1 MMNLFGSDFV
11 EAFRDM
17 LKSVLSRVVREIV
30 DEINDEEK
38 FLMNRK
44 EISAA
49 IGCDPVTF
57 DNVFRYRPGFPH
69 HMKGDTE
76 AWNKKEVFEY
86 LHKNK
91 LIK

>member
-1 MMNLFGSDFV
+1 MNLFGTDFV

-38 FLMNRK
+38 FLLTRK

-49 IGCDPVTF
+49 IGCDPDTF
-57 DNVFRYRPGFPH
+57 DSVFRYQPGFPH
-69 HMKGDTE
+69 HMKGTTE

-91 LIK
+91 LMK

>member
-1 MMNLFGSDFV
+1 MNLFSNDFV
-11 EAFRDM
+11 EVFRDM
-17 LKSVLSRVVREIV
+17 LKSVLNRAVREII

-49 IGCDPVTF
+49 IGCDPATF
-57 DNVFRYRPGFPH
+57 DIAFRYQPGFPH
-69 HMKGDTE
+69 HMKGETE

-91 LIK
+91 LVK

>member
-1 MMNLFGSDFV
+1 MNLFATDFI
-11 EAFRDM
+11 ESFKEM
-17 LKSVLSRVVREIV
+17 MKSVLRKAIKEILE
-30 DEINDEEK
+30 EINDEEK

-44 EISAA
+44 EISTA
-49 IGCDPVTF
+49 IGCDVDIF
-57 DNVFRYRPGFPH
+57 DACYRHRPGFPY
-69 HMKGDTE
+69 HMKGSTE